1 MTPWVRVQYEVRKG
15 VFLIQTSKKRHY
27 NEQIKVKWYW
37 SVVVIYFLQD
47 RKQFLWNQCL
57 IKNLMMA
64 HIILITIRPS
74 DFFQTWSY
82 KAAATG
88 SLLFWYTIL
97 TIVGLFNCKFYRQ
110 DKGNSVE
117 VNQYI
122 NKEYVLSNTYQRHY
136 IKIMW
141 TYVFSSIKRMDIK
154 NKDLFQSGLINERT

>member
-1 MTPWVRVQYEVRKG
+1 M
-15 VFLIQTSKKRHY
+15 
-27 NEQIKVKWYW
+27 
-37 SVVVIYFLQD
+37 
-47 RKQFLWNQCL
+47 
-57 IKNLMMA
+57 
-64 HIILITIRPS
+64 
-74 DFFQTWSY
+74 
-82 KAAATG
+82 
-88 SLLFWYTIL
+88 LFWYTIL

-136 IKIMW
+136 IKVMW